1 MVETKVNETEEEDEI
16 TWIFTSNSLSNHHA
30 DSLVEINK

>member
-1 MVETKVNETEEEDEI
+1 MVETKVNETEEEEI
-16 TWIFTSNSLSNHHA
+16 TWIFTANSLSNHHA